1 MYKRQINPSLKFDAL
16 AKLSVEELKDLAEA
30 GAPAMPIGMDAAR
43 TAAEQY
49 AGTTALDSEMC
60 IRDRLLILM
69 TLVQIAPVKINPW
82 SALAKAI
89 GKAIN
94 ADISKRLDEIEKK
107 LDSHI
112 KTDDQGRADD
122 WRAAILRFNNELL
135 RPIRH
140 TKEEFVEVLGY
151 CLLYT
156 SSYQNISPI

>member
-1 MYKRQINPSLKFDAL
+1 MTIQEIL
-16 AKLSVEELKDLAEA
+16 AGGGGL
-30 GAPAMPIGMDAAR
+30 
-43 TAAEQY
+43 
-49 AGTTALDSEMC
+49 
-60 IRDRLLILM
+60 LLILM

-107 LDSHI
+107 LDLHI

-140 TKEEFVEVLGY
+140 TKEEFVEVPSFSILAITSRPVREFLPGVRPIY
-151 CLLYT
+151 SSRLLVFAT
-156 SSYQNISPI
+156 LFCISPASSVS

>member
-1 MYKRQINPSLKFDAL
+1 MTIQEIL
-16 AKLSVEELKDLAEA
+16 AGGGGL
-30 GAPAMPIGMDAAR
+30 
-43 TAAEQY
+43 
-49 AGTTALDSEMC
+49 
-60 IRDRLLILM
+60 LLILM

-140 TKEEFVEVLGY
+140 TKNPEYPNSRAEIAIENIREVYKVRLKKRDF
-151 CLLYT
+151 LQDEDKKEVTAL
-156 SSYQNISPI
+156 